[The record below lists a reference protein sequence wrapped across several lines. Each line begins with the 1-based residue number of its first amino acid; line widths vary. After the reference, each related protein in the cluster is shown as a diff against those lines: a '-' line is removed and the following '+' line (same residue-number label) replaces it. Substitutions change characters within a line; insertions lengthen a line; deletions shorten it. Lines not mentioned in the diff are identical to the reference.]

1 MRRRRIDRVLAFGAT
16 CAALGLLTAGCLQG
30 GDDGGGDDGGGGGGA
45 GADGGTSDGDKT
57 VEVLGAFGGVEAES
71 FEKEMA
77 AFQDETGIKI
87 QYTGT
92 QDFQTIITS
101 KVRSGDTP
109 DIGIFPQPGTLIQFA
124 EDGEVA
130 PVDDYLD
137 SGEIGDAMIPGLME
151 AGMTEDG
158 TAYAVPM
165 RVAIKS
171 NVFVPKDYWEQEGY
185 PEEPGSIQELIEI
198 SDKIKASGTAPWCL
212 GYGSDAATG
221 WVGTDW
227 IEEYML
233 RLHGP
238 EVYDQWVA
246 HEIPF
251 DDPKVQEAFDAYA
264 EIAKAPGYVRG
275 GAKAIIN
282 TPFAEA
288 FNPAFEDPPKCIM
301 HRQGNFITGFLPD
314 DVQQNLD
321 ERAHVFYFPAYE
333 GGYDGKPVL
342 GGGDLAASFNSD
354 DEDTTKVLE
363 FLSGKDFGKSW
374 AADGGWLSPRTDFDT
389 SLYPDEITRKVGEI
403 AANADVFRFDASDLM
418 PTEVGGGSFWTGM
431 VEWTNGSKSTEEAT
445 KEIEASWPS
454 S

>member
-1 MRRRRIDRVLAFGAT
+1 MRRRRIDRALTLGAT
-16 CAALGLLTAGCLQG
+16 CIALGVLTAGCLQG
-30 GDDGGGDDGGGGGGA
+30 GDDGGGGGDGGDGGAAAGGG
-45 GADGGTSDGDKT
+45 TTDGDGK
-57 VEVLGAFGGVEAES
+57 VEIIGAFGGVEADS
-71 FEKEMA
+71 FKKEMK
-77 AFQDETGIKI
+77 AFEEDTGIKV

-124 EDGEVA
+124 EDGDVA

-137 SGEIGDAMIPGLME
+137 AAKIGDSMIPGLME
-151 AGMTEDG
+151 AGTTEDG

-165 RVAIKS
+165 RVAVKS
-171 NVFVPKDYWEQEGY
+171 LVFVPQQFWKDNGY
-185 PEEPGSIQELIEI
+185 PDEPGSIQELIEI
-198 SDKIKASGTAPWCL
+198 SDKIKQSGTAPWCI

-238 EVYDQWVA
+238 DVYDQWVN

-251 DDPKVQEAFDAYA
+251 DSPEVQEAFDAYA
-264 EIAKAPGYVRG
+264 EIVKTQGYVRG
-275 GAKAIIN
+275 GTKAIVN

-314 DVQQNLD
+314 DVQSNLD
-321 ERAHVFYFPAYE
+321 DRVDVFYFPAIE
-333 GGYDGKPVL
+333 GGFDGKPVL

-363 FLSGKDFGKSW
+363 FLGSAEFGKSW
-374 AADGGWLSPRTDFDT
+374 AGDGGWLSPLAEFDT
-389 SLYPDEITRKVGEI
+389 SLYPDETTRQVGEI
-403 AANADVFRFDASDLM
+403 VANADVFRFDASDLM

-431 VEWTNGSKSTEEAT
+431 VEWTNGDKTTEEVT
-445 KEIEASWPS
+445 QEIEQSWPS

>member
-1 MRRRRIDRVLAFGAT
+1 MRRTRKRVFGLAAT
-16 CAALGLLTAGCLQG
+16 LTTMALFTAGCLQG
-30 GDDGGGDDGGGGGGA
+30 GDGGGGGGD
-45 GADGGTSDGDKT
+45 GQTSGGGTTDGDGT
-57 VEVLGAFGGVEAES
+57 VEILGAFGGVEAES
-71 FEKEMA
+71 FQKEMK
-77 AFQDETGIKI
+77 AFEEDTGIKI

-124 EDGEVA
+124 EDGDVA

-137 SGEIGDAMIPGLME
+137 SGQLQEEMIPGLME
-151 AGMTEDG
+151 AGTTEDG

-165 RVAIKS
+165 RVAVKS
-171 NVFVPKDYWEQEGY
+171 LVFVPQEYWKSNGD
-185 PEEPGSIQELIEI
+185 PDEPGSIQELREI
-198 SDKIKASGTAPWCL
+198 SDKIKQSGTAPWCI

-238 EVYDQWVA
+238 EVYDQWVN

-264 EIAKAPGYVRG
+264 EIVKTEGYVRG
-275 GAKAIIN
+275 GVKAVVN

-314 DVQQNLD
+314 DVQKNLD
-321 ERAHVFYFPAYE
+321 EEVHVFYFPGIE

-363 FLSGKDFGKSW
+363 FLGSSEFGKSW
-374 AADGGWLSPRTDFDT
+374 AGDGGWLSPLANFDT
-389 SLYPDEITRKVGEI
+389 SLYPDETTRKVGEI
-403 AANADVFRFDASDLM
+403 VSNADVFRFDASDLM
-418 PTEVGGGSFWTGM
+418 PTEVGGGSFWSGM
-431 VEWTNGSKSTEEAT
+431 VEWTNGNKTTEEAT
-445 KEIEASWPS
+445 QQIEQSWPS